1 LLNIFKTINNKQN
14 IDEYIVF
21 LSDQYIRDDF
31 YNKFNVFARI
41 LKVALSSIDFHN
53 QTPEQEIKQY
63 KDDLKKFAGIRVA
76 ANSIYLDKI
85 SFTQYEKQLQKLLD
99 QHVITEEIIRLV
111 EPLNILDTEAFAE
124 EVEKLIGPRA
134 KAEKIA
140 AATSKYLS
148 INIDA
153 NPALFKKLSELISET
168 IAEMRANRLSEIEA
182 LRRLT
187 DYKEQAAKG
196 FSDDI
201 PDIIKEKSRNIAV
214 FQLLKKESDLIDK
227 EVEITKMFDEIVSK
241 FEVIDWHKRTDIINK
256 IELDF
261 GDYLMDVFDVSMAKA
276 DELTKKLIDIAIAN
290 R

>member
-1 LLNIFKTINNKQN
+1 MLNIFKTISNKQN

-21 LSDQYIRDDF
+21 LSDQSIRDDF

-124 EVEKLIGPRA
+124 EVEN
-134 KAEKIA
+134 
-140 AATSKYLS
+140 S
-148 INIDA
+148 
-153 NPALFKKLSELISET
+153 
-168 IAEMRANRLSEIEA
+168 
-182 LRRLT
+182 
-187 DYKEQAAKG
+187 
-196 FSDDI
+196 
-201 PDIIKEKSRNIAV
+201 
-214 FQLLKKESDLIDK
+214 
-227 EVEITKMFDEIVSK
+227 
-241 FEVIDWHKRTDIINK
+241 
-256 IELDF
+256 
-261 GDYLMDVFDVSMAKA
+261 
-276 DELTKKLIDIAIAN
+276 
-290 R
+290 